1 MSDDA
6 TGFVGSIPEN
16 YDRGLA
22 PILFA
27 DYAE

>member
-16 YDRGLA
+16 YDRWLG
-22 PILFA
+22 PILFT
-27 DYAE
+27 E